1 MKIFKILLLI
11 FLTAGISLGNESHDF
26 KGKVIDG
33 STGEPMVG
41 VSIFIPELNKGTM
54 TDINGS
60 FILSDLPDKKITIQ
74 FSYLGYSSE
83 IRQVNPK
90 EHVAGIIIEM
100 KESALL
106 VDEVVVSAAHVM
118 SKESSPIVI
127 EKIGRDDLLKTPA
140 PSLMSTL
147 TRVPGVNEISL
158 GPGISKPVI
167 RGLSFSR
174 VLSLYQGARFENQQW
189 GADHGLGM
197 NETGI
202 ASVELIKGPASIIYG
217 SGAMAGV
224 VNLIEEADASAGEIS
239 GDVNIRGYS
248 NSLGWRGEA
257 GIRGTTSG
265 GLTWTIRG
273 AMENHADY
281 LDGHGN
287 AVGNTRFNTENL
299 KVGIGYQKAW
309 GNTKIRYTYLRQG
322 LGILDETAPESLITT
337 RNDRSLQLPFQNV
350 SDHFINSET
359 TILLGKDRLKAT
371 FGYHINYR
379 EEVESTPEG
388 IDLGLEQRNFMYDM
402 KYFKNLTQSFE
413 AIIGVQG
420 FYLTNDNY
428 SEANEI
434 LVPNASKADNSIYT
448 LLNFNKNAWVVQ
460 GGIRYDLRKVVADAS
475 DPLFVDYGFILP
487 GAPDNR
493 ILERTFQGVTASGGA
508 TFRPSQTWRFRLN
521 IASGFRAPDL
531 AELFSNGPHPGTN
544 RFEAG
549 NANFLREQ
557 NIQTDF
563 GLRFRQNNFSLSGE
577 IFYNH
582 VDNYIFFSPTT
593 EMMGDLIIWNYEQ
606 DDARL
611 YGGEIGLDIHPKTL
625 RWLSGST
632 SLSTV
637 IGERRS
643 DGSYLPYIPPFRWNQ
658 EVSFK
663 GKNRGPFQNPYFSI
677 SGSYIFDQN
686 REAPLE
692 EATEGY
698 YLLGMNAGSSFSVAG
713 NKLDLYLS
721 GSNLLNLAYLN
732 HLSLYRAFGI
742 LQTGRNIVINARWTF

>member
-1 MKIFKILLLI
+1 MKIFNILLLM
-11 FLTAGISLGNESHDF
+11 FLYMGISEATESNDF
-26 KGKVIDG
+26 KGKVIDKA
-33 STGEPMVG
+33 TGEPLAG
-41 VSIFIPELNKGTM
+41 VSLFIPELNKGTM
-54 TDINGS
+54 TDVNGNFS
-60 FILSDLPDKKITIQ
+60 LSDLPDRKITIQ
-74 FSYLGYSSE
+74 FTYLGYSPE
-83 IRQVNPK
+83 IRQIHPSDLS
-90 EHVAGIIIEM
+90 AGVIIEM
-100 KESALL
+100 SESALL
-106 VDEVVVSAAHVM
+106 FDEVVVSAAHVM

-127 EKIGRDDLLKTPA
+127 EKIGKDDLLKTPA
-140 PSLMSTL
+140 PSLMSAL
-147 TRVPGVNEISL
+147 THVPGINEISL

-224 VNLIEEADASAGEIS
+224 VNLMEETDASAGEVS
-239 GDVNIRGYS
+239 GDINVRGYS

-257 GIRGTTSG
+257 GIRGATAEG
-265 GLTWTIRG
+265 FTWTVRG

-281 LDGHGN
+281 LDGNGN
-287 AVGNTRFNTENL
+287 TVGNTRFNTENL
-299 KVGIGYQKAW
+299 KAGIGYQKAW
-309 GNTKIRYTYLRQG
+309 GNTKLRYTYLRQG
-322 LGILDETAPESLITT
+322 LGILDETDPESLVTT
-337 RNDRSLQLPFQNV
+337 RNDRSLQLPFQDV
-350 SDHFINSET
+350 TDHFINSET
-359 TILLGKDRLKAT
+359 NIFLGQDRLKAT
-371 FGYHINYR
+371 FGYHMNYR
-379 EEVESTPEG
+379 KEIESDPDG
-388 IDLGLEQRNFMYDM
+388 IDLGLEQKNFMYDI
-402 KYFKNLTQSFE
+402 KYFKALDQSFE
-413 AIIGVQG
+413 AILGVQG

-428 SEANEI
+428 REANDI
-434 LVPNASKADNSIYT
+434 LVPDASKADNSIYA
-448 LLNFNKNAWVVQ
+448 LLNFNKEAWVIQ
-460 GGIRYDLRKVVADAS
+460 TGLRYDIRKVTADAS

-487 GAPDNR
+487 GEPDDR

-508 TFRPSQTWRFRLN
+508 TFRPSKTWRFRLN

-563 GLRFRQNNFSLSGE
+563 GIRFRKDNFSVSGE

-593 EMMGDLIIWNYEQ
+593 EMRGDLIIWNYEQ

-611 YGGEIGLDIHPKTL
+611 YGGEIGFDIHPKAL
-625 RWLSGST
+625 SWLSGTT

-658 EVSFK
+658 EISFK
-663 GKNRGPFQNPYFSI
+663 GKSAGIFQQPYLSI
-677 SGSYIFDQN
+677 SGSYIFDQY

-698 YLLGMNAGSSFSVAG
+698 YLLGMNTGSSFSVAG
-713 NKLDLYLS
+713 NKLDLYIS

-742 LQTGRNIVINARWTF
+742 LQTGRNIVLNVRWTF